1 MRIAPELRP
10 ELARIVQAV
19 AIVSPAAF
27 TFAGRAS
34 GNLTPPMMGL
44 QISSGMPPL
53 IAELVQ
59 QLYLHCFSNRFT
71 GPIAAGEP
79 PRFEPDPTWVDSLAR
94 ANRGRERWEDGWLVA
109 QGMPNGQV
117 LARRG
122 AETRILGLGEFVNL
136 TGSGM
141 FLPPDTPVRVF
152 LPRDSRNMQP
162 GYYFTFG
169 ETPGDSSDHLS
180 MVRFYWNVPP
190 GGAPTLLEALSTELN
205 RWQVPF
211 RFKTGV
217 HPAMLARLDSGV
229 LYTPRRYAGIAW
241 ELVSEVHR
249 LIRYSLRTDVPLFTL
264 RLADG
269 LAFAEDPGTQESF
282 GMARCRLLAQSLW
295 LAHQRGAQQVQ
306 DRLAVVSEHF
316 HAEGISLE
324 RPWLNAGSPD
334 DLAFPA
340 ARAEAA

>member
-1 MRIAPELRP
+1 MKIAPELRH
-10 ELARIVQAV
+10 ELARIVEAV
-19 AIVSPAAF
+19 VIVSPTAF

-34 GNLTPPMMGL
+34 GSLTPPMMGL
-44 QISSGMPPL
+44 QIGPGMPPL

-59 QLYLHCFSNRFT
+59 QLYQYCFSNRFT
-71 GPIAAGEP
+71 GRIAAAEP
-79 PRFEPDPTWVDSLAR
+79 PRFEPDPAWVDSLAR
-94 ANRGRERWEDGWLVA
+94 ANRGRERWEDGWVVA

-141 FLPPDTPVRVF
+141 FLPADTPVRVF

-169 ETPGDSSDHLS
+169 ETPGDSSDYLS

-190 GGAPTLLEALSTELN
+190 QTAPTLLEALSTELN

-211 RFKTGV
+211 RVKTGV

-249 LIRYSLRTDVPLFTL
+249 SIHSSLRAGVPLFTL
-264 RLADG
+264 RLGDG

-282 GMARCRLLAQSLW
+282 GMARCRLLAQGLW
-295 LAHQRGAQQVQ
+295 LAHQRGAQQAQ
-306 DRLAVVSEHF
+306 DRLAVVGEHF
-316 HAEGISLE
+316 QTEGISLE

-334 DLAFPA
+334 DLAFAA